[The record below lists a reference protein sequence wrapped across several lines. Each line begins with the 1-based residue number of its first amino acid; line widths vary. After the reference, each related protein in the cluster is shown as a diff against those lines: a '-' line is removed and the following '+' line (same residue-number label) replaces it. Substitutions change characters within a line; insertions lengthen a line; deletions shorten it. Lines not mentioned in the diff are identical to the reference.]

1 VTVFIAS
8 KDPVARKLRLRRRRG
23 KDDSEKV
30 LAGLKDVAKEKDSV
44 EKEHQEEEEM
54 KKLR

>member
-1 VTVFIAS
+1 M
-8 KDPVARKLRLRRRRG
+8 ARKLRLRRRRG

-54 KKLR
+54 KKLK